1 MKKLQKH
8 LLLLTISGILV
19 NNFQDTMATVDQPMV
34 QTVLL
39 AEYSR
44 LTGWFPCGKKANG
57 RGGLEKS
64 IVAGILVSSLG
75 NMMVTVVQTMVHNA
89 LRAMM
94 SFWGIA
100 VAVGAIAHIF
110 KFKCCKG

>member
-1 MKKLQKH
+1 M
-8 LLLLTISGILV
+8 SNV
-19 NNFQDTMATVDQPMV
+19 QDMMATVDQPMV

-57 RGGLEKS
+57 RGGLEES
-64 IVAGILVSSLG
+64 IVAGILESSLG
-75 NMMVTVVQTMVHNA
+75 DMMVTVVQIMVHHA

-94 SFWGIA
+94 SS
-100 VAVGAIAHIF
+100 
-110 KFKCCKG
+110 